1 MEHAGNWFLGVCA
14 AVLAVGGL
22 FVASH
27 AGQGVGYYG
36 GLLMF
41 AFGVLFIMHLIKS
54 STGHGDGES
63 HGH

>member
-1 MEHAGNWFLGVCA
+1 M
-14 AVLAVGGL
+14 LAVGGL

-27 AGQGVGYYG
+27 TGQGVGYYG